1 MPWGSLIKEYVAPF
15 AAKNDLGKSSKK
27 PKEVCVCGGGLE
39 RVYVTKNN
47 HSLKT
52 ILSSFRDFY
61 FLGVWGGV
69 MNSSKTIG
77 SVLVFRRDDQFLLVK

>member
-27 PKEVCVCGGGLE
+27 TKRSVCVGGGLE

-52 ILSSFRDFY
+52 IL
-61 FLGVWGGV
+61 
-69 MNSSKTIG
+69 K
-77 SVLVFRRDDQFLLVK
+77 